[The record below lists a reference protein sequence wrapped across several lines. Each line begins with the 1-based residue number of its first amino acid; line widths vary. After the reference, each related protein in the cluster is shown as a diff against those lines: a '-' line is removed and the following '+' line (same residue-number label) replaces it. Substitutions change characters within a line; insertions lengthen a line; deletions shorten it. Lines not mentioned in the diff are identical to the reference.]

1 LYFDIADFG
10 GTGGCEKYLLSRD
23 NGFRDEAFGN
33 EREIVRDPGVDP
45 AFERVPLRAVGL
57 PSATS

>member
-1 LYFDIADFG
+1 LR
-10 GTGGCEKYLLSRD
+10 KYLLSRD

-45 AFERVPLRAVGL
+45 AFERVPLRAVGR